1 MLPMDL
7 AMRLLKGKRRF
18 LYTIWPEQ
26 KGAEVARTA
35 LRRRPVVEP
44 MPGMD
49 SSMVLVDGTP
59 MILQEAEAGGFIYPE
74 DEEQFGLGYN
84 LPGLGFEASLANVHP
99 SDKNPNTF
107 DRDTDFSR
115 DDTFERFMDEVAPK
129 MAHETGHALDSQW
142 KKGSFAQAEMPAH
155 VLEVATRE
163 AMDRRRGRDPKYS
176 IIEDAA
182 SRLKERLYR
191 PGADF
196 PTTIQ
201 TPEDNPDYVYD
212 ITDDQIISGEPMDLA
227 MRLLKQD
234 LPDWTKDLFDSKGNL
249 KNYSPSLDEEPKEI
263 PTPPLHPGRTRL
275 DINEHGKQFYPSQY
289 NQQVNLPY
297 GYEREMSID
306 EVIDSHGILRNMPRE
321 AAEEYVKQHP
331 FEAFRHLN
339 TKDSRKSPFQLNLQR
354 LTEFE
359 DYDDWDESDKND
371 DITSHAFDQPSFL
384 NTPWNEKTGFTRSEP
399 MDLAFRLLKDRK
411 SPEAFRHKKEYDSKY
426 QKTPERRKY
435 QRELHRERRKRGMYG
450 DKSGKDISHT
460 EGGKFTVE
468 SQHANRGRHFKD
480 RGTLRPITK
489 DK

>member
-1 MLPMDL
+1 MD
-7 AMRLLKGKRRF
+7 
-18 LYTIWPEQ
+18 
-26 KGAEVARTA
+26 
-35 LRRRPVVEP
+35 
-44 MPGMD
+44 
-49 SSMVLVDGTP
+49 
-59 MILQEAEAGGFIYPE
+59 
-74 DEEQFGLGYN
+74 
-84 LPGLGFEASLANVHP
+84 
-99 SDKNPNTF
+99 
-107 DRDTDFSR
+107 
-115 DDTFERFMDEVAPK
+115 
-129 MAHETGHALDSQW
+129 
-142 KKGSFAQAEMPAH
+142 
-155 VLEVATRE
+155 
-163 AMDRRRGRDPKYS
+163 
-176 IIEDAA
+176 
-182 SRLKERLYR
+182 
-191 PGADF
+191 
-196 PTTIQ
+196 
-201 TPEDNPDYVYD
+201 
-212 ITDDQIISGEPMDLA
+212 PMDLA

-399 MDLAFRLLKDRK
+399 MDLAMQLLKDRK
-411 SPEAFRHKKEYDSKY
+411 SPEAFRHKKEYDTKY
-426 QKTPERRKY
+426 ESSPERVKY
-435 QRELHRERRKRGMYG
+435 REELNRERRRRGMYG
-450 DKSGKDISHT
+450 DHSGRDISHT
-460 EGGKFTVE
+460 EGGKLTVE
-468 SQHANRGRHFKD
+468 SEHANRARHFKD
-480 RGTLRPITK
+480 RGTLRPTTSQ
-489 DK
+489 